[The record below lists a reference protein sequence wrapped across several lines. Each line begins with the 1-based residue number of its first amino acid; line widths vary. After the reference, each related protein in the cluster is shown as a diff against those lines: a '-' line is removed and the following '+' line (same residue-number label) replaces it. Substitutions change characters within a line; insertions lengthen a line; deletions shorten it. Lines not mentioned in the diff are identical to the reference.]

1 MTHEHDKLWI
11 ESVPRYDTKLLSEK
25 GGEHEHG
32 VDVEIFEYV
41 TIESVKIHAAAVF
54 EIWAFKARNED
65 KPRNFWYSSTMQT
78 KPQLQP
84 IHSKEIHHT
93 DWSISTTSVA

>member
-1 MTHEHDKLWI
+1 MTHEHDKLCI

-54 EIWAFKARNED
+54 EI
-65 KPRNFWYSSTMQT
+65 
-78 KPQLQP
+78 
-84 IHSKEIHHT
+84 
-93 DWSISTTSVA
+93 